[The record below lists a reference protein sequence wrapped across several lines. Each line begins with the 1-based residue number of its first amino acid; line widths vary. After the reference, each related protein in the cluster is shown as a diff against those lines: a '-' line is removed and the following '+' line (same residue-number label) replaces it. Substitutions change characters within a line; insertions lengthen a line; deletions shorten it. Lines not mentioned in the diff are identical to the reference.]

1 MANEITK
8 INTITLANIA
18 KFNEQNDSDMEKFNG
33 AEFTGTI
40 AWLGSRAVIGGGEG
54 TSGNVN
60 VIQYKNVGASADTQ
74 DFGDLTSSRREF
86 KGTGSNITR
95 GMWIAGFVTG
105 SNQVTD
111 TDYVTVGSTGN
122 ATDFG
127 DSSNAAYSGGQEG
140 GSNGTLA
147 FGVGGFAS
155 GAGNQQ
161 DAMEYFTI
169 ASTGNGTDAGDLTVA
184 RNGLTSS
191 DGNSRALNFG
201 GYDGGASNV
210 DTIDYHT
217 FSTSADAADHGD
229 TSNQTRNGA
238 TAEDASRVV
247 YALGVGLNGNR
258 VDDID
263 YYNPDSPGDATDFG
277 DSTQTRTKLTG
288 ASNGTLGEFY
298 GGIIQDGHSNVTVN
312 TCDKITIQT
321 TGDAADTGD
330 LVTAGSTSGVVED
343 AGALSGT

>member
-18 KFNEQNDSDMEKFNG
+18 KFKEQTDSDMEKFNG

-54 TSGNVN
+54 TSGNLN

-74 DFGDLTSSRREF
+74 DFGDLASIRKEF

-95 GMWIAGFVTG
+95 GMWIAGIT
-105 SNQVTD
+105 SSTQVTD

-184 RNGLTSS
+184 RNGMTSS

-217 FSTSADAADHGD
+217 FSTSADAQDHGD
-229 TSNQTRNGA
+229 ASNQTRNGA

-247 YALGVGLNGNR
+247 YALGVGLNGSR

-277 DSTQTRTKLTG
+277 DTSQAREALTG

-298 GGIIQDGHSNVTVN
+298 GGIIQSGHSNVTVN

-330 LVTAGSTSGVVED
+330 LVTAGSTSGVAED

>member
-60 VIQYKNVGASADTQ
+60 VIQYKTLGASADTQ
-74 DFGDLTSSRREF
+74 DFGDLTSVRKSF
-86 KGTGSNITR
+86 KGAGSNITR
-95 GMWIAGFVTG
+95 GMWISGITSSA
-105 SNQVTD
+105 QVTD

-127 DSSNAAYSGGQEG
+127 DSDNAAYSGGQEG

-169 ASTGNGTDAGDLTVA
+169 ASTGDGTDAGDLTVA

-191 DGNSRALNFG
+191 DGNSRALNIG
-201 GYDGGASNV
+201 GYDGGAANV
-210 DTIDYHT
+210 NTIDYHT
-217 FSTSADAADHGD
+217 FSTSADAVDHGD
-229 TSNQTRNGA
+229 ASQITRDGG

-247 YALGVGLNGNR
+247 YAHGVGLNGEK

-263 YYNPDSPGDATDFG
+263 YFNPASPGDASDFG
-277 DSTQTRTKLTG
+277 DSTQARTELTG
-288 ASNGTLGEFY
+288 ASNGTLGEFF
-298 GGIIQDGHSNVTVN
+298 GGEIQSGHSNVIVN

-330 LVTAGSTSGVVED
+330 LVTAGSTSGVVKA

>member
-60 VIQYKNVGASADTQ
+60 VIQYKTLGASADTQ
-74 DFGDLTSSRREF
+74 DFGDLTSVRKSF
-86 KGTGSNITR
+86 KGAGSNITR
-95 GMWIAGFVTG
+95 GMWISGITSSA
-105 SNQVTD
+105 QVTD

-127 DSSNAAYSGGQEG
+127 DSDNAAYSGGQEG

-169 ASTGNGTDAGDLTVA
+169 ASTGDGTDAGDLTVA

-191 DGNSRALNFG
+191 DGNSRALNIG
-201 GYDGGASNV
+201 GYDGGAANV
-210 DTIDYHT
+210 NTIDYHT
-217 FSTSADAADHGD
+217 FSTSADAVDHGD
-229 TSNQTRNGA
+229 ASQITRDGG

-247 YALGVGLNGNR
+247 YAHGVGLNGDK

-263 YYNPDSPGDATDFG
+263 YFNPDSPGDASDFG
-277 DSTQTRTKLTG
+277 DSTQARTELTG
-288 ASNGTLGEFY
+288 ASNGTLGEFF
-298 GGIIQDGHSNVTVN
+298 GGEIQSGHSNVIVN

-330 LVTAGSTSGVVED
+330 LVTAGSTSGVVKA

>member
-60 VIQYKNVGASADTQ
+60 VIQYKTLGASADTQ
-74 DFGDLTSSRREF
+74 DFGDLTSVRKSF
-86 KGTGSNITR
+86 KGAGSNITR
-95 GMWIAGFVTG
+95 GMWISGITSSA
-105 SNQVTD
+105 QVTD

-127 DSSNAAYSGGQEG
+127 DSDNAAYSGGQEG

-169 ASTGNGTDAGDLTVA
+169 ASTGDGTDAGDLTVA

-191 DGNSRALNFG
+191 DGNSRALNIG
-201 GYDGGASNV
+201 GYDGGAANV
-210 DTIDYHT
+210 NTVDYHT

-229 TSNQTRNGA
+229 ASQITRDGG

-247 YALGVGLNGNR
+247 YAHGVGLNGDK

-263 YYNPDSPGDATDFG
+263 YFNPDSPGDASDFG
-277 DSTQTRTKLTG
+277 DSTQARTELTG
-288 ASNGTLGEFY
+288 ASNGTLGEFF
-298 GGIIQDGHSNVTVN
+298 GGEIQSGHSNVIVN

-330 LVTAGSTSGVVED
+330 LVTAGSTSGVVKA

>member
-60 VIQYKNVGASADTQ
+60 VIQYKTLGASADTQ
-74 DFGDLTSSRREF
+74 DFGDLTSVRKSF
-86 KGTGSNITR
+86 KGAGSNITR
-95 GMWIAGFVTG
+95 GMWISGITSSA
-105 SNQVTD
+105 QVTD

-127 DSSNAAYSGGQEG
+127 DSDNAAYSGGQEG

-169 ASTGNGTDAGDLTVA
+169 ASTGDGTDAGDLTVA

-191 DGNSRALNFG
+191 DGNSRALNIG
-201 GYDGGASNV
+201 GYDGGAANV
-210 DTIDYHT
+210 NTIDYHT
-217 FSTSADAADHGD
+217 FSTSADAAEHGD
-229 TSNQTRNGA
+229 ASQITRDGG

-247 YALGVGLNGNR
+247 YAHGVGLNGDK

-263 YYNPDSPGDATDFG
+263 YFNPDSPGDASDFG
-277 DSTQTRTKLTG
+277 DSTQARTELTG
-288 ASNGTLGEFY
+288 ASNGTLGEFF
-298 GGIIQDGHSNVTVN
+298 GGEIQSGHSNVIVN

-330 LVTAGSTSGVVED
+330 LVTAGSTSGVVKA

>member
-1 MANEITK
+1 MAR
-8 INTITLANIA
+8 
-18 KFNEQNDSDMEKFNG
+18 
-33 AEFTGTI
+33 
-40 AWLGSRAVIGGGEG
+40 WVIV
-54 TSGNVN
+54 SS
-60 VIQYKNVGASADTQ
+60 ASASNY
-74 DFGDLTSSRREF
+74 LTGVRILF
-86 KGTGSNITR
+86 
-95 GMWIAGFVTG
+95 F
-105 SNQVTD
+105 
-111 TDYVTVGSTGN
+111 
-122 ATDFG
+122 
-127 DSSNAAYSGGQEG
+127 DSSNAAYGGGQEG

-169 ASTGNGTDAGDLTVA
+169 ASTGDGTDAGDLTVA

-191 DGNSRALNFG
+191 DGNSRALNIG
-201 GYDGGASNV
+201 GYDGGAANV
-210 DTIDYHT
+210 NTVDYHT

-229 TSNQTRNGA
+229 ASQITRDGG

-247 YALGVGLNGNR
+247 YAHGVGLNGEK

-263 YYNPDSPGDATDFG
+263 YFNPDSPGDASDFG
-277 DSTQTRTKLTG
+277 DSTQARTELTG
-288 ASNGTLGEFY
+288 ASNGTLGEFF
-298 GGIIQDGHSNVTVN
+298 GGEIQSGHSNVIVN

-330 LVTAGSTSGVVED
+330 LVTAGSTSGVVKA

>member
-54 TSGNVN
+54 SSGNVN
-60 VIQYKNVGASADTQ
+60 VIQYKTVGASADTQ
-74 DFGDLTSSRREF
+74 DFGDLTSIRKEF
-86 KGTGSNITR
+86 KGAGSNITR
-95 GMWIAGFVTG
+95 GMWIAGITSSV
-105 SNQVTD
+105 QVTD

-127 DSSNAAYSGGQEG
+127 DSSNAAYAGGQEG

-155 GAGNQQ
+155 GAGAQQ

-169 ASTGNGTDAGDLTVA
+169 ASTGDGTDAGDLTVA

-210 DTIDYHT
+210 NTIDYHT
-217 FSTSADAADHGD
+217 FSTSADAQDHGD
-229 TSNQTRNGA
+229 ASQITRDGA

-247 YALGVGLNGNR
+247 YAVGTGASGSR

-263 YYNPDSPGDATDFG
+263 YYNPNSPGDATDFG
-277 DSTQTRTKLTG
+277 DTSQARAELTG
-288 ASNGTLGEFY
+288 ASNGTLGEFF
-298 GGIIQDGHSNVTVN
+298 GGVIQDGHSNVTVN

-330 LVTAGSTSGVVED
+330 LVTAGSTSGVVKR

>member
-60 VIQYKNVGASADTQ
+60 VIQYKTVGASADTQ
-74 DFGDLTSSRREF
+74 DFGDLTSVRKSF

-95 GMWIAGFVTG
+95 GMWIAGIT
-105 SNQVTD
+105 SSAQVTD

-127 DSSNAAYSGGQEG
+127 DSSNAAFGGGREG

-169 ASTGNGTDAGDLTVA
+169 ASTGNGTDAGDLTA
-184 RNGLTSS
+184 GRNGMTSS
-191 DGNSRALNFG
+191 DGNSRALNIG
-201 GYDGGASNV
+201 GYDGGAANV
-210 DTIDYHT
+210 NTVDYHT
-217 FSTSADAADHGD
+217 FSTSADAQDHGD
-229 TSNQTRNGA
+229 ASQTTRDGGA
-238 TAEDASRVV
+238 AEDTSRVV
-247 YALGVGLNGNR
+247 YALGVGLNSEKINT
-258 VDDID
+258 IE
-263 YYNPDSPGDATDFG
+263 YFNPDSPGDATDFG
-277 DSTQTRTKLTG
+277 DSTNARTELTG
-288 ASNGTLGEFY
+288 ASNGTLGEFF
-298 GGIIQDGHSNVTVN
+298 GGSIQDGHSNVTVN

-330 LVTAGSTSGVVED
+330 LVTAGSTSGVVLL